1 MCIFIGIVRHLKRLY
16 AGASD
21 DSQRMTEV
29 SREKV
34 LLSENLQI
42 KIILDV

>member
-1 MCIFIGIVRHLKRLY
+1 MCMYRNR
-16 AGASD
+16 ASVAV
-21 DSQRMTEV
+21 QEAC
-29 SREKV
+29 REKV